1 MTDGLFD
8 FEPLRKELAE
18 RGQTDW
24 LLELDSACR
33 DAVDRQK
40 HGDLEK
46 WIHAWQQIPDS
57 TEGEFRILDGQVC
70 VGDIGNSNGDNG
82 FGNTFVER
90 SAEMRELMLKF
101 HPWRKGP
108 FCVDGVTIET
118 EWRSDWKW
126 NRLSPHIDFRNRMI
140 LDVGCGNGYFGWRM
154 VDCGARMVC
163 GLDPFMLYVMQFE
176 AIRKIMRSSR
186 HLSVRDAA
194 RRNFVLPV
202 GDSILRDGLRCF
214 DLTLSMGVLYHHRSP
229 IDHLRTLW
237 STIRPGGQLLLET
250 LVVEGG
256 ENEVLVPEDRYAM
269 MRNVWFIP
277 SIPLLLRWLRRT
289 GFKDARL
296 LDVAPTTTA
305 EQRSTPWMTFASLP
319 DFLDPTDPTRT
330 VEGYPA
336 PLRAMIIAT
345 QSK

>member
-8 FEPLRKELAE
+8 FDPLRKELAE
-18 RGQTDW
+18 RGQADW
-24 LLELDSACR
+24 LLELDTACR
-33 DAVDRQK
+33 AAVERQK

-46 WIHAWQQIPDS
+46 WILAWRQLPDS
-57 TEGEFRILDGQVC
+57 AEGGFRILDGRVC
-70 VGDIGNSNGDNG
+70 VGEDGRSEGGNR
-82 FGNTFVER
+82 FGISKADDF
-90 SAEMRELMLKF
+90 AELRELLLQF

-108 FCVDGVTIET
+108 FCVNGVFIDT

-126 NRLSPHIDFRNRMI
+126 DRLSPHLDFRNRVI

-154 VDCGARMVC
+154 VDSGARMVC

-176 AIRKIMRSSR
+176 AIRKVMQSSR
-186 HLSVRDAA
+186 HVSVREAA
-194 RRNFVLPV
+194 QKNFVLPV
-202 GDSILRDGLRCF
+202 GDSVLRDGLRCF
-214 DLTLSMGVLYHHRSP
+214 DVTLSMGVLYHHRSP
-229 IDHLRTLW
+229 IEHLRTLW
-237 STIRPGGQLLLET
+237 SSIRPGGQLVLET

-256 ENEVLVPEDRYAM
+256 DNDVLVPEDRYAM

-277 SIPLLLRWLRRT
+277 SVPLLMRWLRRT

-296 LDVAPTTTA
+296 VDVSPTTIA

-319 DFLDPTDPTRT
+319 DFLDSTDPTRT

-345 QSK
+345 QRK